1 MVQPVNARLR
11 ALQRGPFFDGMDGP
25 DAPSP
30 LDRPMR
36 REHAVNWGDRSR
48 LTGRKPQTLAWVSLE
63 SARPI
68 IVYAHATP
76 RSGSPICVVTVEWGH
91 GGASVVGEYRV
102 IKRLRVPLAASMVK
116 VSGRLMDVSGG
127 NAAAADAMDVSAF
140 IAEGEDGTTL
150 RNTRWITQQ
159 GQSGEVDG
167 PQRLMRVE
175 GFNPGPDTFVQLFDG
190 SLPEPGGEPTI
201 LIPAPS
207 GRRFHCRRFDSQGF
221 SQAIAWGCSSTPLAY
236 TAQST
241 TVRVDLELLL

>member
-1 MVQPVNARLR
+1 MVHPVNARLR
-11 ALQRGPFFDGMDGP
+11 ALQRGPYGLEDP
-25 DAPSP
+25 EAPSP
-30 LDRPMR
+30 LDRPIR

-48 LTGRKPQTLAWVSLE
+48 LGGRKPQTLAWVSLE

-76 RSGSPICVVTVEWGH
+76 RSGSPICLVTIEWGH

-116 VSGRLMDVSGG
+116 VSGRLIDPTTGAS
-127 NAAAADAMDVSAF
+127 AAPSDAMDVSCF
-140 IAEGEDGTTL
+140 VAEGEDGTTL
-150 RNTRWITQQ
+150 RNTRWVNQQ
-159 GQSGEVDG
+159 GATGTIDG
-167 PQRLMRVE
+167 PQRLMKVE
-175 GFNPGPDTFVQLFDG
+175 GFNPGASTFVQLFDG
-190 SLPEPGGEPTI
+190 GAPDPGATPAI

-207 GRRFHCRRFDSQGF
+207 GRRFRCRRFDSQGF
-221 SQAIAWGCSSTPLAY
+221 SQALVWGCSSTPLSY